1 MQEQKDK
8 QKDSRNSTTL
18 FSEHPDKSS
27 TTQKEL
33 LKRDKKQEKDTPNKT
48 TSHDKKDPLRSSSNE
63 IKSKSTEK
71 MTNSPQIDER
81 KTTSRPGT
89 PSKNLSKNNKQK
101 DGSHHRSASDRNSS
115 PSNLIK
121 KQSSPDY
128 SENSTNKDSK
138 ILNANSSSSSTVKHD
153 QKADTS
159 KNSSKKVSAAL
170 SNSRGQEKDK
180 ERKEY
185 AKDKEKRKSDEKSLA
200 SNSVKSSSHSSVKTR
215 PIDSNASSGNKV
227 KLEKNIPLE
236 KEPEGYLNDKK
247 IRDSVQKTESTA
259 KKKEYVNVKNYNKD
273 SRRNESLSREG
284 IKKCADESRS
294 ENKDKERRD
303 VQQKGNQPNLKA
315 KESKEKVK
323 TTISDLKKE
332 DCRKTVREE
341 KRGPESNLKLVNY
354 KNGQLKKE
362 TEPIQQDKCKQ
373 PTAKLKLEEETPIV
387 KIETDTKRK
396 EKNAPKGMLIRNLLK
411 AKADFADSKP
421 KLYESDDDTHH
432 VRVKSEDRK
441 VKEDLALPSEY
452 ESPNTKSFNIQNES
466 DKDHNGLQTEMK
478 SKKSKSSRKDKSKK
492 KSKKRD
498 KDSLDERND
507 DIIKSK
513 KKKRKDKEKKSG
525 KKQKTYADEETYSNI
540 IHSEGANKDEVLP
553 LVATKPVPKSSLP
566 NKPAHKK
573 CVFTR

>member
-1 MQEQKDK
+1 MQDQKDK
-8 QKDSRNSTTL
+8 QKDSKNSTTL
-18 FSEHPDKSS
+18 FSEHPEKSS
-27 TTQKEL
+27 ATQREL
-33 LKRDKKQEKDTPNKT
+33 LKRDKKQEKDIPNKT
-48 TSHDKKDPLRSSSNE
+48 TCHDKKDPLRSSSNE
-63 IKSKSTEK
+63 IKSKNTEK
-71 MTNSPQIDER
+71 VTNSSQIDER
-81 KTTSRPGT
+81 KTSRPCT
-89 PSKNLSKNNKQK
+89 PSNNLSKNNKQK

-115 PSNLIK
+115 PSNLIR

-138 ILNANSSSSSTVKHD
+138 ILNANCSSSSSVKHD
-153 QKADTS
+153 QKAD
-159 KNSSKKVSAAL
+159 SSKSSSTKKDSAAL
-170 SNSRGQEKDK
+170 SNNRVQEKDK

-185 AKDKEKRKSDEKSLA
+185 AKDKEKRKSDEKGLA
-200 SNSVKSSSHSSVKTR
+200 SNRVKSSSHSSVKPR
-215 PIDSNASSGNKV
+215 PMDTNASSGNKT

-259 KKKEYVNVKNYNKD
+259 KNKEYENAKNYHKD

-284 IKKCADESRS
+284 TKKSADEFRS
-294 ENKDKERRD
+294 ENKDKERKD
-303 VQQKGNQPNLKA
+303 VLKKGNEPSLKT

-332 DCRKTVREE
+332 DSRKTVKEE
-341 KRGPESNLKLVNY
+341 KRTSETNVKLVNY
-354 KNGQLKKE
+354 NNGQLKKD
-362 TEPIQQDKCKQ
+362 TDPIQVDKSKQ
-373 PTAKLKLEEETPIV
+373 PTSKLKLEEETPFI
-387 KIETDTKRK
+387 KIEADTKRK
-396 EKNAPKGMLIRNLLK
+396 EKNVPKGMLIRNLLK

-421 KLYESDDDTHH
+421 KLYESDDDSHH
-432 VRVKSEDRK
+432 VRVKNEDRK

-452 ESPNTKSFNIQNES
+452 ENPNTKSVDIQNES
-466 DKDHNGLQTEMK
+466 GLDHTGPQTETK
-478 SKKSKSSRKDKSKK
+478 SKKSKSSRKEKSKK

-507 DIIKSK
+507 DIIRSK

-525 KKQKTYADEETYSNI
+525 KKQKTYEDEETCLNT
-540 IHSEGANKDEVLP
+540 IHNEGTDKEEVSS
-553 LVATKPVPKSSLP
+553 LVATKLVPKSSLP

>member
-1 MQEQKDK
+1 MQDQKDK

-89 PSKNLSKNNKQK
+89 PSKNVSKNNKQK

-128 SENSTNKDSK
+128 SENSTSKDLK
-138 ILNANSSSSSTVKHD
+138 ILNANCSSLSSVKHD
-153 QKADTS
+153 QKADSS
-159 KNSSKKVSAAL
+159 KNSSTKKDSAAL
-170 SNSRGQEKDK
+170 SNSRVQEKDK
-180 ERKEY
+180 ERNEY
-185 AKDKEKRKSDEKSLA
+185 GKDKEKRKSDEKSLA
-200 SNSVKSSSHSSVKTR
+200 SNSIKSSSHSSVKTR
-215 PIDSNASSGNKV
+215 PMDTNASSGNKT

-259 KKKEYVNVKNYNKD
+259 KKKEYENVKNYYKD

-284 IKKCADESRS
+284 IKKSTDECRS

-303 VQQKGNQPNLKA
+303 VLKKGNQPNVKP

-323 TTISDLKKE
+323 TTMSDLKKE
-332 DCRKTVREE
+332 DCRKTAREE
-341 KRGPESNLKLVNY
+341 KRGSETNFKVVNY
-354 KNGQLKKE
+354 NNGQLKKE
-362 TEPIQQDKCKQ
+362 TEPIQEAKCKQ
-373 PTAKLKLEEETPIV
+373 PNAQLKLEEETPNI

-396 EKNAPKGMLIRNLLK
+396 EKAAPKGMLIRNLLK

-421 KLYESDDDTHH
+421 KLYESDDDIHH

-441 VKEDLALPSEY
+441 VKEDLAHPSEY
-452 ESPNTKSFNIQNES
+452 ESPNTKSVNIQNES
-466 DKDHNGLQTEMK
+466 GLDHNGPQTETK
-478 SKKSKSSRKDKSKK
+478 SKKSKSSRKEKSKK

-525 KKQKTYADEETYSNI
+525 KKQKTYEDEETCSTT
-540 IHSEGANKDEVLP
+540 IHNEGADKQVLS
-553 LVATKPVPKSSLP
+553 LVATKLAPKSSLS